1 MTKRKLV
8 FIGNGMA
15 SMKCIEQIVQKQP
28 ERFSITIIGKEKHLA
43 YNRIKLSSI
52 LQKSES
58 LSQIELKE
66 KEWYTK
72 HGIKMYR
79 GETVVHIDTKRKS
92 IMTDVRRNI
101 PYDKLVIATG
111 SSPYFLPIQ
120 GVSKKGVYAFRTIDD
135 YEAICADS
143 MRYQR
148 AAVIGGGVL
157 GVEVAA
163 GLQIAG
169 LETTIV
175 HHTEW
180 LMQRQ
185 LDETAAGLLQQQLT
199 RKGIQVKINAH
210 TLACLGGERVE
221 GVLLKNGDIVDADL
235 VVFTTGIRPNIQL
248 AKNHGIHTRKAIVV
262 NDVMQ
267 TNVPNIYAIG
277 ECAEH
282 KGVVHGLVQPIYE
295 QASVLAKHL
304 LDEEIS
310 QAPHHIY
317 STKLKANDM
326 LIYSAGWIE
335 NRTPYTSVVTYLDEE
350 QEVYKKFVFE
360 HEALKGFLLVGELE
374 KADQLLQDV
383 KVGRDK
389 SVVMRSLHEEQPSPL
404 ETLKTEDLV
413 CQCQTVTKGAIL
425 KSISVHQLTS
435 LEEIKKQ
442 TGAATGCGGCQEL
455 VRACFH
461 LSSNEQTE
469 APASFCP
476 CTEVDEQTILSFIK
490 KHLPVNV
497 EEIRR
502 HFDWKTDNGCG
513 ICQSAI
519 PYYLEQFEAPVENI
533 SAADQ
538 EDMLIPQLYGGR
550 LDLDFLQIITS
561 LLEQRLIQQ
570 AELIEH
576 KRIRLIGVSEQAAQI
591 VKKHWPIMPK
601 DKKRLSHVLS
611 CDCHHEPAV
620 PALVMEMERQLE
632 DTLLPAVTSIHV
644 TGPSCTCKIGPI
656 HDICIKKQLD
666 EWNIYIGGD
675 VRQPKAGQL
684 FYTLSHSSE
693 LIPFLKALLEDYR
706 KSAYFQESIGD
717 WLLRHGDISIREK
730 LLDEEIREDLC
741 ERFDQS
747 RQGNVRQKDV
757 KV

>member
-1 MTKRKLV
+1 MAKRKLV

-28 ERFSITIIGKEKHLA
+28 ERYFITIIGKEKHPA

-66 KEWYTK
+66 KEWYTR
-72 HGIKMYR
+72 HDITMYR
-79 GETVVHIDTKRKS
+79 GETVVHIDTNRQC
-92 IMTDVRRNI
+92 IMTDARRNI

-120 GVSKKGVYAFRTIDD
+120 GVSKKGIYAFRTIDD
-135 YEAICADS
+135 YEAIHADS
-143 MRYQR
+143 LRYQR

-169 LETTIV
+169 LETTII

-185 LDETAAGLLQQQLT
+185 LDETAACLLHQQLT
-199 RKGIQVKINAH
+199 RKGIQVKTNAH
-210 TLACLGGERVE
+210 TIACLGDERVE

-282 KGVVHGLVQPIYE
+282 KGMVHGLVQPIYE

-304 LDEEIS
+304 LGEQITH
-310 QAPHHIY
+310 APHHIY
-317 STKLKANDM
+317 STTLKTSDM
-326 LIYSAGWIE
+326 PIYSAGCIE
-335 NRTPYTSVVTYLDEE
+335 NRSPYTSVVIYLDEE
-350 QEVYKKFVFE
+350 QGVYKKFVFE
-360 HEALKGFLLVGELE
+360 RDALKGVLLVGQLE
-374 KADQLLQDV
+374 KADQLFQDV

-389 SVVMRSLHEEQPSPL
+389 SVVMKFLHEEQPSPL
-404 ETLKTEDLV
+404 DTLQMEDLV

-455 VRACFH
+455 VRACCQ
-461 LSSNEQTE
+461 LSSNEQAEVLT
-469 APASFCP
+469 SFCP
-476 CTEVDEQTILSFIK
+476 CTDVDEQTIFSFIK
-490 KHLPVNV
+490 KQQPVNG
-497 EEIRR
+497 EEMRKY
-502 HFDWKTDNGCG
+502 FDWKTDNGCDT
-513 ICQSAI
+513 CRAAI
-519 PYYLEQFEAPVENI
+519 PYYLEQFQDHLKND
-533 SAADQ
+533 SASGQ
-538 EDMLIPQLYGGR
+538 EHTLIPQLYGGR
-550 LDLDFLQIITS
+550 LDLKFLHIITS
-561 LLEQRLIQQ
+561 LLEKNQIQQ
-570 AELIEH
+570 VELTEH

-591 VKKHWPIMPK
+591 VKEHYRVIPK
-601 DKKRLSHVLS
+601 ERRRLSHVLS
-611 CDCHHEPAV
+611 CDCRHEPAV
-620 PALVMEMERQLE
+620 TTLVMEMERQLE

-644 TGPSCTCKIGPI
+644 TGSSCTCKLGPI
-656 HDICIKKQLD
+656 YDICIKKQLD
-666 EWNIYIGGD
+666 EWNIYLGGD
-675 VRQPKAGQL
+675 VRHPKAGQL
-684 FYTLSHSSE
+684 FYALPHSSE

-706 KSAYFQESIGD
+706 KSAYFEESIGN
-717 WLLRHGDISIREK
+717 WLLRYGDISIREK
-730 LLDEEIREDLC
+730 LLDEDMREELC
-741 ERFDQS
+741 EQFDQS
-747 RQGNVRQKDV
+747 RQGNVGQKDV

>member
-1 MTKRKLV
+1 MEKRKLV

-15 SMKCIEQIVQKQP
+15 SMKCIEHIVQKQP
-28 ERFSITIIGKEKHLA
+28 ERYSITIIGKEKHPA

-72 HGIKMYR
+72 HDITMYA
-79 GETVVHIDTKRKS
+79 GETVVHIDTKRQC
-92 IMTDVRRNI
+92 ILTEARRDI

-120 GVSKKGVYAFRTIDD
+120 GVSKNGVYAFRTIDD
-135 YEAICADS
+135 YEAIHADS
-143 MRYQR
+143 LRYQR

-169 LETTIV
+169 LKTTII

-185 LDETAAGLLQQQLT
+185 LDETAASLLHQQLT
-199 RKGIQVKINAH
+199 RKGIQVKTNAH
-210 TLACLGGERVE
+210 TIACLGDERVE
-221 GVLLKNGDIVDADL
+221 GILLKNGDIIDADL
-235 VVFTTGIRPNIQL
+235 VVFTTGIRPNIEL

-282 KGVVHGLVQPIYE
+282 KGMVHGLVQPIYE
-295 QASVLAKHL
+295 QASVLAQYL
-304 LDEEIS
+304 LGEQITI
-310 QAPHHIY
+310 APHHIY

-326 LIYSAGWIE
+326 PVYSAGCIE
-335 NRTPYTSVVTYLDEE
+335 NRSPCTSVVTYLDEE
-350 QEVYKKFVFE
+350 QEVYKKLVFE
-360 HEALKGFLLVGELE
+360 RDVLKGVLLVGQLE

-389 SVVMRSLHEEQPSPL
+389 SVVMKSLNEKQTSPL
-404 ETLKTEDLV
+404 DTLKPEDLV
-413 CQCQTVTKGAIL
+413 CQCQTVTKEAIL
-425 KSISVHQLTS
+425 KSISIHQLTN
-435 LEEIKKQ
+435 LEEIKKE

-455 VRACFH
+455 VRACYQ

-469 APASFCP
+469 ALDSFCP
-476 CTEVDEQTILSFIK
+476 CTDVDEQTIFSFIK
-490 KHLPVNV
+490 EQQVVNM

-502 HFDWKTDNGCG
+502 NFDWKTDNGCD
-513 ICQSAI
+513 ICRSAI
-519 PYYLEQFEAPVENI
+519 PYYLEQFQAYVKKD
-533 SAADQ
+533 SLSDQ
-538 EDMLIPQLYGGR
+538 DHILIPQLYGGR
-550 LDLDFLQIITS
+550 LDLKLLQVITT
-561 LLEQRLIQQ
+561 LLEQKQIQQ
-570 AELIEH
+570 AELTEH
-576 KRIRLIGVSEQAAQI
+576 KRIRLIGVSEQAAHI
-591 VKKHWPIMPK
+591 VKEHWRIMPK
-601 DKKRLSHVLS
+601 EKRRLSHVLS
-611 CDCHHEPAV
+611 CDCCHEPAV
-620 PALVMEMERQLE
+620 TTLVMEMERQLE

-644 TGPSCTCKIGPI
+644 TGLSCSCKLSPI
-656 HDICIKKQLD
+656 YDICIKKQLD
-666 EWNIYIGGD
+666 TWNIYIGGD

-684 FYTLSHSSE
+684 FYSVSRTSE
-693 LIPFLKALLEDYR
+693 LIPFLKALLEDYKKR
-706 KSAYFQESIGD
+706 AYFQESIGN
-717 WLLRHGDISIREK
+717 WLLRHGSISIREK
-730 LLDEEIREDLC
+730 LLDEEIREELC
-741 ERFDQS
+741 EQFDQS
-747 RQGNVRQKDV
+747 RQDDVRQKGV